1 VHWLQGAHGLHG
13 GCRVSASVLSH
24 FVHHFSGISWLLTG
38 LTCHSAPPTRC
49 SHYYWALPG
58 LPPSASY
65 GCGPCLI
72 PRRSIVSLGI
82 SRERGGALESF
93 EVERNYNSSILGH
106 TISEHQE
113 MHLQHNLVRDAS
125 SSLVSHTTVSSALH
139 SHSAR
144 SPAAAPFLVRGN
156 AAPHTAAAVTASSSA
171 SQVTDTA
178 VESQK
183 QFSPALSAFV
193 APSKR
198 LQDSWSELK
207 NEQLQRATRCCRLG

>member
-1 VHWLQGAHGLHG
+1 M
-13 GCRVSASVLSH
+13 
-24 FVHHFSGISWLLTG
+24 
-38 LTCHSAPPTRC
+38 
-49 SHYYWALPG
+49 
-58 LPPSASY
+58 
-65 GCGPCLI
+65 
-72 PRRSIVSLGI
+72 GI

-106 TISEHQE
+106 NISEHQE
-113 MHLQHNLVRDAS
+113 MHLQHNLVRHAS
-125 SSLVSHTTVSSALH
+125 SLLVSHASVGSALP

-144 SPAAAPFLVRGN
+144 SPAAAPLLVRAN
-156 AAPHTAAAVTASSSA
+156 TAPYTAAAVTASSLA
-171 SQVTDTA
+171 SEVTVTA

-207 NEQLQRATRCCRLG
+207 NEQLQRATRCCR